1 MDLNKIA
8 VFVRVVE
15 TQSFT
20 AAARALG
27 VPKSSVSRSVA
38 QLEQD
43 LGVRLLHRTTRKLHL
58 TDAGAAYYDKVSRAL
73 AGVQEATAAVSDME
87 GAERGAVRLT
97 APVDVG
103 VFLLGRL
110 LARFARRHP
119 GVRVELSLTS
129 RVVDLVEEGFDLAL
143 RAGRLRDSSLV
154 RRRLATLEAALFCSP
169 GYARR
174 RGVPQ
179 TLADLADH
187 DAVVFRANDGKA
199 SWRLQGPK
207 GEESVT
213 VSGPLAVDDF
223 LFVRKAVLAGM
234 GVGLLPAFLCHRDAE
249 RGRAVRVLPGWAAR
263 GSPLHL
269 VYPPGRYVPRRV
281 ALLRDFL
288 VEQIAEH
295 PAARCTG
302 SP

>member
-1 MDLNKIA
+1 MDLNKVA

-15 TQSFT
+15 AESFT
-20 AAARALG
+20 GAARALG
-27 VPKSSVSRSVA
+27 APKSSVSRSVA

-73 AGVQEATAAVSDME
+73 AGVDEATAAVTDMD
-87 GAERGAVRLT
+87 GAERGAVRIT

-110 LARFARRHP
+110 LARFAKRHP

-129 RVVDLVEEGFDLAL
+129 RMVDLVEEGFDLAL

-154 RRRLATLEAALFCSP
+154 RRRLATLEMALFASP
-169 GYARR
+169 GYVRR
-174 RGVPQ
+174 RGQPREI
-179 TLADLADH
+179 AGLADH
-187 DAVVFRANDGKA
+187 DAVLFRARGGKA
-199 SWRLQGPK
+199 TWRLSGPD
-207 GEESVT
+207 GDESVD
-213 VSGPLAVDDF
+213 VAGPIAVDDF
-223 LFVRKAVLAGM
+223 LFVRKALLAGA
-234 GVGLLPAFLCHRDAE
+234 GIGFLPAFLVHRDAE
-249 RGRAVRVLPGWAAR
+249 RGRAVRVLPEWVAR
-263 GSPLHL
+263 GSALQL

-288 VEQIAEH
+288 AQELSAH
-295 PAARCTG
+295 PGCRAT
-302 SP
+302 S